1 MTVSR
6 QSIVIGVFEDRTA
19 VAQALHALLEAGF
32 QENQL
37 GFVARQESAGLL
49 FQQEAFKKRT
59 SSSDAIVRG
68 MIGGILG
75 AIDLLLVPITGPSNA
90 SLMLETALPAT
101 EEVIDRMTHSG
112 MYSKQLPPALTDQTT
127 SSERSQQL
135 ERDQAQERTSAVTGG
150 VMGGVVGTAVAALLL
165 PEIGPVVAAGV
176 LATVLSGAALGGMAG
191 GFLGTFAKMGVPKR
205 KITYYKQEMKASK
218 TLVTVQ
224 TPDRQAEAM
233 EILSHHAAHDVA
245 TYSHHGPSID
255 MAR

>member
-6 QSIVIGVFEDRTA
+6 ESIVIGVFEDRTA

-68 MIGGILG
+68 MVGGILG
-75 AIDLLLVPITGPSNA
+75 AIDLLLVPITGPSDA

-112 MYSKQLPPALTDQTT
+112 MYAKQLPPAPTDQTT
-127 SSERSQQL
+127 SSERSQQQ
-135 ERDQAQERTSAVTGG
+135 ESDQAQERTSVVT
-150 VMGGVVGTAVAALLL
+150 GGVVGTAVAALLL
-165 PEIGPVVAAGV
+165 PEIGPVVVGGL
-176 LATVLSGAALGGMAG
+176 LATLLSGAALGGMAG
-191 GFLGTFAKMGVPKR
+191 GFLGTFANMGVPKR

-218 TLVTVQ
+218 TLVTIQ

-233 EILSHHAAHDVA
+233 EILSHYAAHDIA

-255 MAR
+255 MDR